1 MTLRR
6 KFALYLFAVHLVFA
20 ATVVGLLWNDRLWLL
35 AVELFLLLS
44 FLGALRIFRG
54 LFRPLELV
62 TSGAEL
68 MRDGDFGTRLRPS
81 GQPEMDLLIGVYNS
95 MADRLRSERVRMQEQ
110 HYFLEEILSVSPSA
124 IVILDFDGRISYAN
138 PAASSLLGAGVEGLR
153 GAPLSSLPSPFG
165 EELGALASGA
175 SAVVPLRGTR
185 KIRCRRSQFID
196 RGHPRVFFLLEELT
210 EELRRTEKAA
220 YEKLIRMMSHEVNN
234 SLGAANSLL
243 HSCLGYAAQLR
254 EEDRDDFAQAIAVAI
269 GRTEHLNAFMKSFA
283 DIVKLPLPRKR
294 PAGLRPLLERLVTL
308 LAPECAR
315 RGIDVAWEIGEEPG
329 SVAMDEEQMEQ
340 VLLNILKNGIEAVGE
355 GGGTLTLRIGRE
367 PRGPFVA
374 VEDTGSG
381 MSAETRRHLFTP
393 FFSTKEHGQ
402 GIGLTLVQEI
412 LSHHQFEF
420 SLENLEPRGARFTI
434 LFPNGPN
441 GA

>member
-6 KFALYLFAVHLVFA
+6 KFALYLLAVHLVFA
-20 ATVVGLLWNDRLWLL
+20 GTIVGLLWDDRIWLIG
-35 AVELFLLLS
+35 VELFLAVS
-44 FLGALRIFRG
+44 FAAALRIFRG

-81 GQPEMDLLIGVYNS
+81 GQPEMDLLIGVYNA

-110 HYFLEEILSVSPSA
+110 QHFLEEILAVSPSA
-124 IVILDFDGRISYAN
+124 IIILGFDGRIAFAN
-138 PAASSLLGAGVEGLR
+138 PAAASLVGAAA
-153 GAPLSSLPSPFG
+153 APLGGMPLAALPLPFA
-165 EELGALASGA
+165 EELSALAPGS
-175 SAVVPLRGTR
+175 SAVMALRGTR
-185 KIRCRRSQFID
+185 KIRCHRSQFID
-196 RGHPRVFFLLEELT
+196 RGHPRTFFLLEELT

-243 HSCLGYAAQLR
+243 HSCLGYKAQLR
-254 EEDRDDFAQAIAVAI
+254 EADRDDFAQAIAVAI

-294 PAGLRPLLERLVTL
+294 PAGLRQLLERLAAL
-308 LAPECAR
+308 IAPECAR
-315 RGIDVAWEIGEEPG
+315 RKIGVVWDVREDPG
-329 SVAMDEEQMEQ
+329 VVAMDEDQMEQ
-340 VLLNILKNGIEAVGE
+340 VLLNVLKNGIEAVGE
-355 GGGTLTLRIGRE
+355 EGGTHTLRLGRE
-367 PRGPFVA
+367 ERGAFMA
-374 VEDTGSG
+374 IEDTGSG
-381 MSAETRRHLFTP
+381 LTAETRRHLFTP

-412 LSHHQFEF
+412 LSHHKFEF
-420 SLENLEPRGARFTI
+420 SLENLEPRGARFMI
-434 LFPNGPN
+434 LFPDGT
-441 GA
+441 